1 MRKIL
6 WNVIREEEGATALE
20 YAILVVLIAIV
31 LSFGAVIFGNA
42 MQDLFSNTGSSV
54 NTMSPGALPSP

>member
-1 MRKIL
+1 MRSLL
-6 WNVIREEEGATALE
+6 WRVIKEEEGATALE

-42 MQDLFSNTGSSV
+42 MQDLFSKTGSSV
-54 NTMSPGALPSP
+54 NAMAPGNIATP